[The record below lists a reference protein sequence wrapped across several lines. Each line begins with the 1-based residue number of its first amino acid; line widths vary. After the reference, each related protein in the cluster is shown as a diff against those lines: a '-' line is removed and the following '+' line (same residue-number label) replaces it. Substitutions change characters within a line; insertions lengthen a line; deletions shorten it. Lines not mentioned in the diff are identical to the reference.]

1 MKRRLTNCLDSLG
14 ERCMYIVRIGN
25 CSAWVH
31 VPVTNY
37 QDNFLV
43 TPMNSIRHLPI
54 DNYCLCVT

>member
-1 MKRRLTNCLDSLG
+1 
-14 ERCMYIVRIGN
+14 MYIVRIGN